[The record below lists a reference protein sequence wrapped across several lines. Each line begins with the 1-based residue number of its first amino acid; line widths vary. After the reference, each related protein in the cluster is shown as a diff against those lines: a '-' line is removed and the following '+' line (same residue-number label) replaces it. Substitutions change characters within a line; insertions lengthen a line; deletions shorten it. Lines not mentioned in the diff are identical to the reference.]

1 MSKIQCYINTL
12 KRSNKVII
20 LRIVHAIGSIYEKNN
35 TKKNKFFEKSNFINF
50 FIRKLFFF
58 NNLIKLIK
66 FLVYITNLR
75 YKL

>member
-20 LRIVHAIGSIYEKNN
+20 LRIVHAIESIYEKNN

-58 NNLIKLIK
+58 SNLIKLIK

>member
-20 LRIVHAIGSIYEKNN
+20 LRIVHVIESIYEKNN

-50 FIRKLFFF
+50 FIILENYFS
-58 NNLIKLIK
+58 
-66 FLVYITNLR
+66 LVI
-75 YKL
+75 

>member
-20 LRIVHAIGSIYEKNN
+20 LRIVHAIESIYEKNN